1 MAGFRISLDYHAP
14 QGFWTAESSRGGQ
27 VLMRAGGLF
36 TSAEAALA
44 AMWLTVDER
53 IELPA
58 ISTYA
63 QVRELLD
70 RRAGIPADHDAA
82 SLEATIISADVPD
95 DAPADVPTV
104 PIAERELVLTAEH
117 ELVNHE

>member
-70 RRAGIPADHDAA
+70 RRSIPQVAAETMDAE
-82 SLEATIISADVPD
+82 EAEILSVVSHEVPS
-95 DAPADVPTV
+95 
-104 PIAERELVLTAEH
+104 
-117 ELVNHE
+117 